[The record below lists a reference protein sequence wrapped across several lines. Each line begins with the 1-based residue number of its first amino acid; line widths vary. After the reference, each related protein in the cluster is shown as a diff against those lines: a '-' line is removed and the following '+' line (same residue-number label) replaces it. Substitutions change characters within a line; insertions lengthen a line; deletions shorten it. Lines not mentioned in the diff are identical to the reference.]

1 MGSRWT
7 HALPLCCLLGFIFV
21 DTMTVS
27 ADVTAT
33 HANGASPLQASQ
45 IRRIQPHKENIYRID
60 MKTGSFEVVDDNND
74 TALTQRQDTASP
86 NTGPAKSRSQSSK
99 DHAPALDNILP
110 RHWRTPQES
119 QDPSASSRKRRNTP
133 ELSTGSWTV
142 FSGNKTATVTSFSGL
157 QDQIRK
163 NVKNN

>member
-45 IRRIQPHKENIYRID
+45 IRRIQPHKENIYRI
-60 MKTGSFEVVDDNND
+60 
-74 TALTQRQDTASP
+74 ASP